1 MDDKLDNQLTPQEAP
16 ATPKNGNSAPKNIP
30 LIRLLE
36 LRKKGLSFSEIGQL
50 VGCSMQDTQ
59 QRLAPFMEALEHL
72 PAIKE
77 HRADLLTVYGHTML
91 ATLRPEDI
99 QKASAYQR
107 VGMAGL
113 LHNMER
119 LERGQST
126 ANIAT
131 ADYTAKLV
139 YLRTERE
146 HLEAALGGP
155 ITDESEE
162 SEVLDV

>member
-1 MDDKLDNQLTPQEAP
+1 MDDKPANQLTPQEAP
-16 ATPKNGNSAPKNIP
+16 AIPKNGNSAPKNIP
-30 LIRLLE
+30 LIRLIE

-50 VGCSMQDTQ
+50 LGCSMQDAQ
-59 QRLAPFMEALEHL
+59 QRLAPFMEAIEHL

-91 ATLRPEDI
+91 ATLSAGDI

-126 ANIAT
+126 ANVSV

-139 YLRTERE
+139 DLRTERE
-146 HLEAALGGP
+146 RLEAALGGP
-155 ITDESEE
+155 ITDESE
-162 SEVLDV
+162 VIDV